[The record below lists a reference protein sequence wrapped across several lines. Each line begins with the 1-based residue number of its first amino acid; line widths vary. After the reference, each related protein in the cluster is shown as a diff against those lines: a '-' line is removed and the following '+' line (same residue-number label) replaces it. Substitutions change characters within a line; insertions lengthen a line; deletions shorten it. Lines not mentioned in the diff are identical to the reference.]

1 MEMNKETYEK
11 LLRRF
16 SQELYETGVTDAMI
30 KLVQDKIERTPNVV
44 SASDEETTANFVYKH
59 DGFEISAK
67 QVVHL
72 TVRKAK

>member
-16 SQELYETGVTDAMI
+16 SQELYETGVTENMVG
-30 KLVQDKIERTPNVV
+30 LVKDQVARSPNIV
-44 SASDEETTANFVYKH
+44 SASSEETTANFVYKH
-59 DGFEISAK
+59 DGYEISAK
-67 QVVHL
+67 QVIHL

>member
-16 SQELYETGVTDAMI
+16 SQELFDVGVTDNMVE
-30 KLVQDKIERTPNVV
+30 LVKDKVTRMPNVAYAI
-44 SASDEETTANFVYKH
+44 SEETAASFAYKH

-67 QVVHL
+67 QVIHL